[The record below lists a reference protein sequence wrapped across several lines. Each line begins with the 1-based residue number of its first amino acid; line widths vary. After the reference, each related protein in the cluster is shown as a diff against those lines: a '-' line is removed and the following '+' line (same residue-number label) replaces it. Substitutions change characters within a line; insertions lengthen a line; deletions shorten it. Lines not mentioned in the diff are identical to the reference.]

1 MATTRLVTYV
11 PPPTGIYPFITTIW
25 HAFNQSINVIWG
37 MFAHSSTIVVL
48 GPLTVFGGCSR
59 PWICLLIMS
68 QQCSIGFRSGEQ
80 AGQSMASMPSSP
92 RQSIET
98 PAVCG
103 RALSCIQINAH
114 CSRKRPCN
122 RFQYFARSKNVQL
135 CTTPS
140 TDISWTLDIL
150 FLTKYT
156 TMWYNGQLCIA
167 WNTPHKYCV
176 LAYKLF
182 MVLPANLSYNLAI
195 IFPVFRELLVNVL
208 NNYCFLYRKYA
219 FGKKKYIK
227 IKKKYIYI
235 YIYINIYGIYINDG
249 LHFAHC
255 LHYKLGQV
263 SAGDMSGFKPA
274 SQWSEVAG
282 LPRPPNWQLKVSIQV
297 IW

>member
-1 MATTRLVTYV
+1 MCP
-11 PPPTGIYPFITTIW
+11 PPPTGIYTFITTIW

-59 PWICLLIMS
+59 PRTRLSTMS

-80 AGQSMASMPSSP
+80 AGQSMTSMLSSP

-114 CSRKRPCN
+114 CSRKRPCD

-150 FLTKYT
+150 FFY
-156 TMWYNGQLCIA
+156 
-167 WNTPHKYCV
+167 
-176 LAYKLF
+176 
-182 MVLPANLSYNLAI
+182 
-195 IFPVFRELLVNVL
+195 
-208 NNYCFLYRKYA
+208 
-219 FGKKKYIK
+219 
-227 IKKKYIYI
+227 
-235 YIYINIYGIYINDG
+235 
-249 LHFAHC
+249 
-255 LHYKLGQV
+255 
-263 SAGDMSGFKPA
+263 
-274 SQWSEVAG
+274 
-282 LPRPPNWQLKVSIQV
+282 
-297 IW
+297 